1 MVSKCPRERALSKQR
16 MTPDERR
23 TPDDGAIRSTMFACQ
38 RQRKRAILHESHAR
52 AAPLLKQATHAR
64 LSQHKRTTTGPVY
77 ASYQAR
83 GGACCALRIQVTIKG
98 LEGRACDAYFK
109 NICSNKRAFPSLL
122 DKRVPEVYSRLTE
135 VNR

>member
-1 MVSKCPRERALSKQR
+1 
-16 MTPDERR
+16 
-23 TPDDGAIRSTMFACQ
+23 MFACQ

-64 LSQHKRTTTGPVY
+64 PSQHKRMTTGSAKPY

-98 LEGRACDAYFK
+98 LEGRVCDACFK
-109 NICSNKRAFPSLL
+109 NICSNERAFPSLL
-122 DKRVPEVYSRLTE
+122 DKRVPEMYSRLTE